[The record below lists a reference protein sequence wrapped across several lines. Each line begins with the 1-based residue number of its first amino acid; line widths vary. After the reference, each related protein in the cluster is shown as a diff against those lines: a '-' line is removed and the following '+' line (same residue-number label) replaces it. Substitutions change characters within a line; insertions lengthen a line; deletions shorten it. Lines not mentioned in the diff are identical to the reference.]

1 MGLVIADRLV
11 PFGTTIFA
19 EMTALAQ
26 EHGAIN
32 LAQGF
37 PDFEGPP
44 EIVEAAVRALRS
56 GDNQY
61 ARSRGHPE
69 LVRAIAESYGRNYGM
84 EYDPMEEVVV
94 FSGATEG
101 ITASLLGLLN
111 PGDEVILFEPFY
123 DSYPPGLALSGAVP
137 RFLTLRAPDFAFDM
151 DALQALVNRRT
162 RMIVLNTPMNPTGK
176 VFTRQELEVIAALC
190 LEYDLLALTDE
201 VYEHLVFD
209 GARHIPLACLP
220 GMRERTL
227 TLSSAGK
234 TYSFTGW
241 KIGWGTGPKAL
252 VDGAQAA
259 HQFLTYS
266 VPTPLQRAVAYAL
279 ENFTTDYIARYQAEY
294 TARRDFLVS
303 VLRDVGFRLAAP
315 QGTYFVLA
323 DFRDIFDGDDRA
335 FAYWLTKEHR
345 VAAIPPSAFYARDVE
360 EGRRLA
366 RFAFCKRMETLEAA
380 AERFRRIAPC
390 GDTR

>member
-1 MGLVIADRLV
+1 MITDKLQ

-26 EHGAIN
+26 KHEAIN

-37 PDFEGPP
+37 PDFEGPA

-69 LVRAIAESYGRNYGM
+69 LVKAIADSVKDLYGL

-101 ITASLLGLLN
+101 IAASMLGLLN
-111 PGDEVILFEPFY
+111 PGDEVILLEPFY
-123 DSYPPGLALSGAVP
+123 DSYPPGLAMSGAVP
-137 RFLTLRAPDFAFDM
+137 RYLTLRAPDFALDG
-151 DALQALVNRRT
+151 DALKALVTDKT

-176 VFTRQELEVIAALC
+176 VFTVDELETVASLC
-190 LEYDLLALTDE
+190 REHDIIALTDE

-209 GARHIPLACLP
+209 DARHVPLAYLP
-220 GMRERTL
+220 DMRDRTL

-234 TYSFTGW
+234 AYSFTGW
-241 KIGWGTGPKAL
+241 KIGWGTGPRAL

-259 HQFLTYS
+259 HQFITYANS
-266 VPTPLQRAVAYAL
+266 TPLQVAVAFALRNYTDDFRAQFRTEYA
-279 ENFTTDYIARYQAEY
+279 E
-294 TARRDFLVS
+294 RRDFLVS
-303 VLRDVGFRLAAP
+303 ALKSAGFTVTAP
-315 QGTYFVLA
+315 QGTYFIMAGFQDL
-323 DFRDIFDGDDRA
+323 FTGDDRE
-335 FAYWLTKEHR
+335 FAYWLTEKHR
-345 VAAIPPSAFYARDVE
+345 VAALPPSSFYHFDVE
-360 EGRRLA
+360 EGRRLT
-366 RFAFCKRMETLEAA
+366 RFAFCKKMETLELA
-380 AERFRRIAPC
+380 AERI
-390 GDTR
+390 GKIGK